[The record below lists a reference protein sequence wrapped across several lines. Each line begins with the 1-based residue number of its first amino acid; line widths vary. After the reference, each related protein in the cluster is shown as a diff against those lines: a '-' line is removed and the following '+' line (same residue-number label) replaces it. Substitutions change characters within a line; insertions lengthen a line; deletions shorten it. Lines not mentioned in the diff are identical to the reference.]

1 MADLFTVFIVFAF
14 LEGHMVGVTQCVPF
28 SDGKESAWKDGD
40 LSLIPGLGKSPGEG
54 NRLPTPV
61 FWPGEFAELDATER
75 LSRQKKVQ
83 NLEKSIMPVLFTLIQ
98 GT

>member
-40 LSLIPGLGKSPGEG
+40 LSLIPGLGRTPGREH
-54 NRLPTPV
+54 
-61 FWPGEFAELDATER
+61 D
-75 LSRQKKVQ
+75 K
-83 NLEKSIMPVLFTLIQ
+83 LIQ
-98 GT
+98 HSCLENPMDRGAWLATVHRVTQSWT

>member
-40 LSLIPGLGKSPGEG
+40 LSLIPGLGRTPGREH
-54 NRLPTPV
+54 
-61 FWPGEFAELDATER
+61 D
-75 LSRQKKVQ
+75 K
-83 NLEKSIMPVLFTLIQ
+83 LIQ
-98 GT
+98 HSCLENPHGQTSLVIYRPWGLKESDRA